1 MANLKDTIV
10 LGNLT
15 VTGKVVASDILV
27 SGTSNEFD
35 TIYAKKIIGQG
46 DSTYTLEIDANSENS
61 CMKINSS
68 MVELTGGMRVA
79 NIYPVAGSGNFV
91 DINTSNGSA
100 LRVGGSDSSNV
111 VLSMPDSSAGIQLK
125 LNSLNLDS
133 YGHCFINC
141 SSPGGGSIWL
151 KPYTGT
157 ASGTGNVYLQDSKSG
172 FFTKTVTCSSG
183 NGSTIFTLKEGEAA
197 LVLWTAV
204 YLGSSGT
211 STGVSFLSSAP
222 VGNKMYNYGWQVGG
236 GSKSWVFQ
244 EQGHAPNGGTVSLML
259 GTAGNVYCYSYGP
272 SYTVTCMVF
281 YVSGVGR

>member
-15 VTGKVVASDILV
+15 VTGKVTASDILTTG
-27 SGTSNEFD
+27 SRAEFD
-35 TIYAKKIIGQG
+35 TIYAKKISGYDSG
-46 DSTYTLEIDANSENS
+46 DYTLEIDANSENS
-61 CMKINSS
+61 RMKINSS

-125 LNSLNLDS
+125 LNSLKLDS

-141 SSPGGGSIWL
+141 SSPAGGSIWL

-157 ASGTGNVYLQDSKSG
+157 SSGTGNVYLQDSKSG

-183 NGSTIFTLKEGEAA
+183 NGSTIFTLKAGESA

-204 YLGSSGT
+204 YTSGGT
-211 STGVSFLSSAP
+211 STGVSFLSSEPAT
-222 VGNKMYNYGWQVGG
+222 NKMYNYGWQVGG
-236 GSKSWVFQ
+236 GTKSWVLQ
-244 EQGHAPNGGTVSLML
+244 EQAHSPNGGTVSLML

-281 YVSGVGR
+281 YVSGTGR